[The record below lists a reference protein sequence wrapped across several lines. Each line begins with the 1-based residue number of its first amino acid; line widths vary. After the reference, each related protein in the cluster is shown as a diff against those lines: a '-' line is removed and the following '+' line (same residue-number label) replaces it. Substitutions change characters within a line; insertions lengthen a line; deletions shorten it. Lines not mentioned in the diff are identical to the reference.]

1 MEHKDYKS
9 AMDGIDA
16 SLKAMGLDH
25 IDMMIIHSPQLC
37 IRYDIQLG
45 MIVLPKT
52 ANPEHMKSNA
62 DVEFVISDEDME
74 ALKNVEHIKD
84 YGEHGFFPVFGGKM

>member
-1 MEHKDYKS
+1 MFDNTVTLS
-9 AMDGIDA
+9 NGVVVPQLAPGTLLIDND
-16 SLKAMGLDH
+16 KVVE
-25 IDMMIIHSPQLC
+25 LC

-52 ANPEHMKSNA
+52 ENPDHMKSNA

-74 ALKNVEHIKD
+74 VLKNVEHIKD
-84 YGEHGFFPVFGGKM
+84 YGEHGFLPVFGGKI

>member
-1 MEHKDYKS
+1 MFNEIMTLSNGVKV
-9 AMDGIDA
+9 
-16 SLKAMGLDH
+16 
-25 IDMMIIHSPQLC
+25 PQLC

-62 DVEFVISDEDME
+62 DVGFVISDEDME
-74 ALKNVEHIKD
+74 ILKNV
-84 YGEHGFFPVFGGKM
+84 GK